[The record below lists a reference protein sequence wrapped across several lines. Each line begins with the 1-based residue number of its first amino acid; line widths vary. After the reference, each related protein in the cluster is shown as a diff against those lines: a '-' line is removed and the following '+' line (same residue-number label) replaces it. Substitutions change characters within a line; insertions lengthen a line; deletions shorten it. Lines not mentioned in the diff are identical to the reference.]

1 MTYVCLLIKIIFPV
15 HIGSFI
21 TSKLLMFIILLSFFK
36 SFSQKTYEYPEAS
49 KDSIFDVYFGDSIYD
64 PYQWMENPADPR
76 LTMWLENQKSLTS
89 KLDRQQIRRSTLRQ
103 QIASIYSDSKSEMKD
118 NVAVEDKSYDDL
130 WEFRYD
136 YPNDSETRNLQYR
149 KNDQG
154 NFLTLIDS
162 KKLKKYKGE
171 NVLIGQRFLNENQ
184 NLMAVMII
192 RNGTD
197 WREVMFFDLIQGTQL
212 QDELLHLRAGSNI
225 VWDASG
231 IYYDAYDAPKEGRSL
246 LDKAKGQTLFFHKIG
261 DAQSNDP
268 QLYQNSDTTG
278 ATSFNFGKINDKL
291 YLSHTI
297 RSRGKEYGAVAYA
310 IPQNGQSL
318 YFKNFLTIP
327 KPSEYTFS
335 LRQFIGDTALLYTNW
350 NAPNGKI
357 LMCDI
362 NKSNALIEF
371 TQDIGL
377 PLKSI
382 NQLGKDKIASIH
394 LHNGQNTAKIYS
406 INGNLLKSIDFPVG
420 KKVTGF
426 YENDTTAKTTNFG
439 LKSFYHPTLWYKLD
453 LVNLTFQPINEVF
466 TPYKATALE
475 TKYVSY
481 YSKDSTLISMYLT
494 SRKDIELN
502 GKNPTL
508 LYGYGGYGTTIE
520 PGFNQSQA
528 LWLLHGGILAIPNIR
543 GGGAEGEDWG
553 KAGRGLKKQNA
564 IDDFIGAAD
573 YLIKEKYTNPSKIA
587 LNGRSHGGM
596 LVGATITQR
605 PELFKAAIIEAGALD
620 MLRFGN
626 YTAGFAETNIKEFGS
641 VKDSLDFLNLKAYCP
656 LHNIKKDQLY
666 PSTLLMTGT
675 DDDRVPPMH
684 SYKFLAELQKV
695 ADPKGLYHIFLTEGA
710 GHGGALTQTDFE
722 NQLLYKYYFL
732 FDQLEVVFW

>member
-64 PYQWMENPADPR
+64 PYQWMEKPDDPR
-76 LTMWLENQKSLTS
+76 LTVWLEKQKSLTG

-327 KPSEYTFS
+327 KPSDYTFS

-371 TQDIGL
+371 TQD
-377 PLKSI
+377 
-382 NQLGKDKIASIH
+382 
-394 LHNGQNTAKIYS
+394 
-406 INGNLLKSIDFPVG
+406 
-420 KKVTGF
+420 
-426 YENDTTAKTTNFG
+426 
-439 LKSFYHPTLWYKLD
+439 
-453 LVNLTFQPINEVF
+453 
-466 TPYKATALE
+466 
-475 TKYVSY
+475 
-481 YSKDSTLISMYLT
+481 
-494 SRKDIELN
+494 
-502 GKNPTL
+502 
-508 LYGYGGYGTTIE
+508 
-520 PGFNQSQA
+520 
-528 LWLLHGGILAIPNIR
+528 
-543 GGGAEGEDWG
+543 
-553 KAGRGLKKQNA
+553 
-564 IDDFIGAAD
+564 
-573 YLIKEKYTNPSKIA
+573 
-587 LNGRSHGGM
+587 
-596 LVGATITQR
+596 
-605 PELFKAAIIEAGALD
+605 
-620 MLRFGN
+620 
-626 YTAGFAETNIKEFGS
+626 
-641 VKDSLDFLNLKAYCP
+641 
-656 LHNIKKDQLY
+656 
-666 PSTLLMTGT
+666 
-675 DDDRVPPMH
+675 
-684 SYKFLAELQKV
+684 
-695 ADPKGLYHIFLTEGA
+695 
-710 GHGGALTQTDFE
+710 
-722 NQLLYKYYFL
+722 
-732 FDQLEVVFW
+732 